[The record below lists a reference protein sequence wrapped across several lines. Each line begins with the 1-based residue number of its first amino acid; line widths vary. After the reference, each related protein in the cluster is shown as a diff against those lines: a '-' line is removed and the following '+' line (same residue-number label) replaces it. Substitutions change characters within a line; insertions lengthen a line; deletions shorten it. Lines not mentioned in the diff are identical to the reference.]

1 MKLMSR
7 KTIIA
12 ALLAGTSLAF
22 TLPAVAQ
29 DQATT
34 TDQAQAETPAT
45 PPKAGKRA
53 MMNGGNF
60 FGFDITEIDTNG
72 DGSITLDEIQAKRVA
87 DAKALDAN
95 GDGMIS
101 QDELVNFELA
111 KQKARIEARVAQR
124 FAAQDVNGDGELS
137 AAELIERPMPT
148 RMFER
153 MDRNNDGALSPDE
166 MQVARKMMRDRMGGH
181 NERGG
186 KHERGGHGKM
196 GDHGK
201 MGQMGKGGQMG
212 DRDGRGPQ
220 NGPGSKPWQQP
231 EGNN

>member
-22 TLPAVAQ
+22 TLPAIAQ

-34 TDQAQAETPAT
+34 TDQAQAATPAT
-45 PPKAGKRA
+45 PPKAGKRP
-53 MMNGGNF
+53 MMKDGGF
-60 FGFDITEIDTNG
+60 FGFAMNEVDTNG
-72 DGSITLDEIQAKRVA
+72 DGAISLEEIQAKRAA

-101 QDELVNFELA
+101 KDELVNFELA
-111 KQKARIEARVAQR
+111 KEKTRIEARVAQR

-137 AAELIERPMPT
+137 AAELIERPLPMQ
-148 RMFER
+148 MFQR
-153 MDRNNDGALSPDE
+153 IDRNNDGVLSADE
-166 MQVARKMMRDRMGGH
+166 LQAARKMMRQRMGDDRKH
-181 NERGG
+181 SG

-196 GDHGK
+196 GQHGK
-201 MGQMGKGGQMG
+201 MGGHGKMG
-212 DRDGRGPQ
+212 DRDG
-220 NGPGSKPWQQP
+220 NGPKNGPDGKPWQQP
-231 EGNN
+231 DGNN